1 MSYFVHIKNGDM
13 MYKDTIAEEWLH
25 FGIDA
30 YFISCLKNELRNSL
44 IIELNTFY
52 KGLSFDVYNLNSLEN
67 KCVKLNDI
75 YNYSDL
81 DYLKYLLN
89 NKQIRGL
96 SLIADDTNFD
106 YSSDLD
112 DNPLNAKS
120 YLGIIC
126 YLISLRFLNDD
137 SDFYII
143 VFNKEIKLQIKIY
156 EAIIY
161 ILNYWCKRGF
171 FIDNYNC
178 KLKQILFYSTSVAFN
193 YLNDKLLT
201 FNNKNYLNNSITKS
215 IFPHF
220 NYVNN
225 ENIINIARDNNIIE
239 HFKIIF
245 IWIFANLRNY
255 DFLNMIIDDKIC
267 IFFIEESIKELLAC
281 SNVVINEA
289 FDIAKYTYLD
299 GINYSAS
306 DIIAEINYIYYDA
319 VITYQRNKI
328 INKLLFIPL
337 GIAIVLKFLKLNYF
351 NSEYAKELN
360 NSVSLLIYN
369 NRDLDFCIYIKS
381 EVIVFYNELINTDN
395 ILSILLK
402 YQNKCLQKSEKFTK
416 KYIFE

>member
-1 MSYFVHIKNGDM
+1 M
-13 MYKDTIAEEWLH
+13 MYKDIVDEEWIH
-25 FGIDA
+25 FGMDA
-30 YFISCLKNELRNSL
+30 YFISFLKNELKNSL
-44 IIELNTFY
+44 IIELNTAF
-52 KGLSFDVYNLNSLEN
+52 KGLSFDVYNLDSFEN

-75 YNYSDL
+75 YNYNDL
-81 DYLKYLLN
+81 DYIKYILN
-89 NKQIRGL
+89 NNQIRGI
-96 SLIADDTNFD
+96 SLVADDTNFD
-106 YSSDLD
+106 YLDDLD
-112 DNPLNAKS
+112 NNPLNAKS

-161 ILNYWCKRGF
+161 ILNCWCKRGF
-171 FIDNYNC
+171 FIDNYNY
-178 KLKQILFYSTSVAFN
+178 KLKQILFYSNIMAFN
-193 YLNDKLLT
+193 YLNDKIML
-201 FNNKNYLNNSITKS
+201 FNNKNYLDNSIIKTT
-215 IFPHF
+215 FPNF

-225 ENIINIARDNNIIE
+225 KKIIEIARDNNIIE
-239 HFKIIF
+239 HFKILF
-245 IWIFANLRNY
+245 VWIFANLRNY

-267 IFFIEESIKELLAC
+267 NSFIEESIKELLAF
-281 SNVVINEA
+281 SNVEINEA
-289 FDIAKYTYLD
+289 FDISKYTYLD
-299 GINYSAS
+299 SINYSAS
-306 DIIAEINYIYYDA
+306 DIITEINYIYYDA

-337 GIAIVLKFLKLNYF
+337 GIAIVLKFLKLNYY

-381 EVIVFYNELINTDN
+381 EVIVFYSELIKADN

-402 YQNKCLQKSEKFTK
+402 YQNKYLQKVEKFTK